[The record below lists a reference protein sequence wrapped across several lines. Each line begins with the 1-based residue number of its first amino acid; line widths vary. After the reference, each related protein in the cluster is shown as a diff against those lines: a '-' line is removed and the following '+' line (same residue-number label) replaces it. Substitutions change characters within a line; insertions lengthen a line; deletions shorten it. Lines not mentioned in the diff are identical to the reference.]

1 MVIVG
6 PNLFTISRRF
16 FTHLSSHNGGA
27 ALWYLFNYA
36 LWAWRQRNDFD
47 NVEFSDLFWDHL
59 YCLRMFMLLKPL
71 SFEEG
76 KKTNRKPTQ
85 TGLWQMPNFELVW
98 CRMTPKAN
106 VTLLDSKSSSS
117 FKRYHYVCQEGKKCF
132 LLKAKYESHKAQ
144 INFQNIARKE
154 AYVVGS
160 RRQPVMS
167 RWFMW
172 LRSDWHFLFL
182 LVNLTLF
189 MDALAEF
196 WKAVFSHRFLRVCL
210 PRIFIILQFFTW
222 RLFCC
227 RADPNAEYT
236 NLILPRCSLRQADT
250 EKSSPPYERSKVIPY
265 LKMKMILKI

>member
-1 MVIVG
+1 
-6 PNLFTISRRF
+6 
-16 FTHLSSHNGGA
+16 
-27 ALWYLFNYA
+27 
-36 LWAWRQRNDFD
+36 
-47 NVEFSDLFWDHL
+47 
-59 YCLRMFMLLKPL
+59 
-71 SFEEG
+71 
-76 KKTNRKPTQ
+76 
-85 TGLWQMPNFELVW
+85 MPNFELVGW
-98 CRMTPKAN
+98 HQRLTSHCSILKA
-106 VTLLDSKSSSS
+106 VRASSDIIMSA
-117 FKRYHYVCQEGKKCF
+117 KKEKKCF
-132 LLKAKYESHKAQ
+132 HLKAKYESHKAQ

-167 RWFMW
+167 RRFMW

-189 MDALAEF
+189 MDAFAEF

-265 LKMKMILKI
+265 LEWKWY